1 VLYKYTIEGIIKVFD
16 YIESQ
21 RKIGV
26 FMQMSHRISGFQC
39 SPIRRL
45 SPLARAAKKRG
56 VHVHYLNIG
65 QPDIK
70 TPQIALDAAKNYSKP
85 NIPYGPS
92 EGLLKLREGMVDYYK
107 KQGVEDLTSDDIL
120 ITTGGSEAI
129 QFAFMTL
136 CDPYDEVIIPEPYY
150 TNVTSFARTAMVNLV
165 PVTSLIEDDFALPPI
180 AEFEAKITRKT
191 GAILLCSP
199 NNPTGYVY
207 TKDEMLQLLELCKR
221 NDIFLIVDEV
231 YREFCYEGEF
241 SSVLTFDEYS
251 DRVVCIDSFSK
262 RYSMCGARIGAL
274 VSKNSDFR
282 DSVLKLSQARLCPP
296 EIEQII
302 AIAALKTDSSYLE
315 NVNKEYK
322 KRRDFLTEGL
332 SKIPNIKSACPK
344 GAFYLVAEL
353 PVDDAEKFAI
363 FLLNDF
369 SYEKET
375 VMIAPAEDFYVTN
388 GIGKKQAR
396 IAYVLN
402 THDLGRA
409 LICLEKGLEAY
420 NKLSK

>member
-1 VLYKYTIEGIIKVFD
+1 
-16 YIESQ
+16 
-21 RKIGV
+21 
-26 FMQMSHRISGFQC
+26 MQMSHRISGFQC

-45 SPLARAAKKRG
+45 SPLARAAEKKG
-56 VHVHYLNIG
+56 IHVHHLNIG

-70 TPQIALDAAKNYSKP
+70 TPQVALDAAKNYSKP

-92 EGLLKLREGMVDYYK
+92 EGLPELREGMADYYK
-107 KQGVEDLTSDDIL
+107 KHGVDNLTSDDIL

-150 TNVTSFARTAMVNLV
+150 TNVTSFAKTAMVNLV
-165 PVTSLIEDDFALPPI
+165 PVTSRIEDGFSLPPLKD
-180 AEFEAKITRKT
+180 FEEKISRKT

-199 NNPTGYVY
+199 NNPTGYIY
-207 TKDEMLQLLELCKR
+207 NKEEMIQLLKLCKK

-231 YREFCYEGEF
+231 YREFCYEGKF
-241 SSVLTFDEYS
+241 TSVLTFEEYS

-274 VSKNSDFR
+274 VSKNNEFLE
-282 DSVLKLSQARLCPP
+282 SVLKLSQARLCPP
-296 EIEQII
+296 EIEQLI

-315 NVNKEYK
+315 KVKEEYK
-322 KRRDFLTEGL
+322 ARRDFLTEGL
-332 SKIPNIKSACPK
+332 DKIPNVISSRPK
-344 GAFYLVAEL
+344 GAFYLIAEL
-353 PVDDAEKFAI
+353 PVDDAENFAI
-363 FLLNDF
+363 FLLKDF
-369 SYEKET
+369 SYERET
-375 VMIAPAEDFYVTN
+375 VMIAPAEDFYVSN

-402 THDLGRA
+402 TDDLGKA
-409 LICLEKGLEAY
+409 LKCLDKGLEAY